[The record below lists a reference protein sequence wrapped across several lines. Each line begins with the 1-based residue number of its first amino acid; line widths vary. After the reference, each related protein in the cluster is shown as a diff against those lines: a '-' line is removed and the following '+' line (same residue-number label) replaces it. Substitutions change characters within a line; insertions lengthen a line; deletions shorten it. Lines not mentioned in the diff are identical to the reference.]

1 MNRILE
7 VFTYK
12 VSQCSKSSF
21 PEYFSMMGEKE
32 GEKGFSIYLKR
43 TWHLPSK
50 PVEKVFPSHIHPWS
64 EVDLFLVPF
73 PFFFFFPFFLDSHR
87 KYITKGSQ
95 DNYLG
100 TKHFTNNQ
108 LWHFAGV
115 KSCFDTTQGTLRRG
129 LISLLG
135 TPHGETEKKKKPTT
149 NLTCFLLSGF
159 WVHALSQETDVAWF
173 LHGVVWG
180 DVGE

>member
-1 MNRILE
+1 MDHILE

-21 PEYFSMMGEKE
+21 PEYFSMIGE
-32 GEKGFSIYLKR
+32 EKVGRVFSIYLKR

-50 PVEKVFPSHIHPWS
+50 PVEKAFPLHIHPWS
-64 EVDLFLVPF
+64 EVDLSLVPF
-73 PFFFFFPFFLDSHR
+73 PFFFFSFFLDSHR

-95 DNYLG
+95 DNFWG
-100 TKHFTNNQ
+100 TEHFTNNQ

-115 KSCFDTTQGTLRRG
+115 KSCFDTIQGTLRGG

-135 TPHGETEKKKKPTT
+135 IPHGETEKKKRKKKR
-149 NLTCFLLSGF
+149 N
-159 WVHALSQETDVAWF
+159 
-173 LHGVVWG
+173 
-180 DVGE
+180 